1 MSHLP
6 VSPPSIPK
14 TTSQRGIALLI
25 TLVILALLAVFMA
38 EFSFETKLET
48 RGIQNYRAS
57 FKARNAVKSMF
68 KAVLEGLKGQ
78 DEVKF
83 FTVYL
88 KDLLRLGATSNEIS
102 FLNPP
107 KPVGLPAG
115 VIADFPEVSF
125 YTPVIRPIDHL
136 YNLNRIQTP
145 PFRTVNPETK
155 ADVRRANQFINILK
169 KWNSAT
175 TYQPG
180 SSVPS
185 YNIQLNT
192 NDILPIYAAIFDW
205 LDKDDEIY
213 DSSIYGTIGAEKNSY
228 ISADPY
234 FEIKNGFLDK
244 LSEVQLI
251 SGVKGKR
258 IPLEQWKNGF
268 TTFPVGNKYETQ
280 ADFSAI
286 KPRINVNLA
295 TFKEIEQFLEQFNQR
310 TNYFQNFSSNNFF
323 NIYAQDYFE
332 KREEIAAELT
342 KQPRSKLTSE
352 NIKNKLSNITQYDS
366 RFRDFFIPYSFWYEI
381 LLMTEIDNVKAEVR
395 AVVSV
400 DRNAATGKVTDLII
414 HNFFLR

>member
-213 DSSIYGTIGAEKNSY
+213 DSYIYGTIGAEKNSY

-323 NIYAQDYFE
+323 NIYEQDYFE

-352 NIKNKLSNITQYDS
+352 NIKNKLSNIIQYDS

>member
-1 MSHLP
+1 
-6 VSPPSIPK
+6 
-14 TTSQRGIALLI
+14 
-25 TLVILALLAVFMA
+25 
-38 EFSFETKLET
+38 
-48 RGIQNYRAS
+48 
-57 FKARNAVKSMF
+57 
-68 KAVLEGLKGQ
+68 
-78 DEVKF
+78 
-83 FTVYL
+83 
-88 KDLLRLGATSNEIS
+88 
-102 FLNPP
+102 
-107 KPVGLPAG
+107 LPAG

-155 ADVRRANQFINILK
+155 ADVRLANQFINILR

-205 LDKDDEIY
+205 LDKDEEIY

-258 IPLEQWKNGF
+258 IPLDQWKKGF

-280 ADFSAI
+280 ADFSKI

-295 TFKEIEQFLEQFNQR
+295 TFEEIEQFLEQFDQN
-310 TNYFQNFSSNNFF
+310 TEYFINYSAKSYDD
-323 NIYAQDYFE
+323 IYAQDYFE

-352 NIKNKLSNITQYDS
+352 DIKNKLSNITQYDRS
-366 RFRDFFIPYSFWYEI
+366 RDFFIPYSFWYEI

-400 DRNAATGKVTDLII
+400 DRNAATGKVTNLII
-414 HNFFLR
+414 HNFFLH

>member
-6 VSPPSIPK
+6 VSPPSSSK

-25 TLVILALLAVFMA
+25 TLVILALLAVFMT

-48 RGIQNYRAS
+48 RGIHNYQAS

-107 KPVGLPAG
+107 QPVGLPAG

-136 YNLNRIQTP
+136 YNLNRIQRP
-145 PFRTVNPETK
+145 PFRTVNPEMK
-155 ADVRRANQFINILK
+155 GDVRLANQFINILK

-205 LDKDDEIY
+205 LDKDKEIY

-251 SGVKGKR
+251 SGVKDKR
-258 IPLEQWKNGF
+258 IPLDQWKKGF

-295 TFKEIEQFLEQFNQR
+295 TFEEIVEFLEQFNQN
-310 TNYFQNFSSNNFF
+310 TEYFINYSPGYDDS
-323 NIYAQDYFE
+323 ISQDYFE

-352 NIKNKLSNITQYDS
+352 DIKNKLSNITQYDRS
-366 RFRDFFIPYSFWYEI
+366 RDFFIPYSFWYEI

-400 DRNAATGKVTDLII
+400 DRNAATGKVTNLII
-414 HNFFLR
+414 HNFFLH

>member
-6 VSPPSIPK
+6 VSPPSSSK

-25 TLVILALLAVFMA
+25 TLVILALLAVFMT

-48 RGIQNYRAS
+48 RGIHNYQAS

-107 KPVGLPAG
+107 QPVGLPAG

-155 ADVRRANQFINILK
+155 ADVRLANQFINILK

-205 LDKDDEIY
+205 LDKDEEIY

-258 IPLEQWKNGF
+258 IPLDQWKKGF

-295 TFKEIEQFLEQFNQR
+295 TFEEIVEFLEQFNQN
-310 TNYFQNFSSNNFF
+310 TEYFINYSPGYDDS
-323 NIYAQDYFE
+323 ISQDYFE

-352 NIKNKLSNITQYDS
+352 DIKNKLSNITQYDRS
-366 RFRDFFIPYSFWYEI
+366 RDFFIPYSFWYEI

-400 DRNAATGKVTDLII
+400 DRNAATGKVTNLII

>member
-6 VSPPSIPK
+6 VSPPSSSK

-25 TLVILALLAVFMA
+25 TLVILALLAVFMT

-48 RGIQNYRAS
+48 RGIHNYQAS

-107 KPVGLPAG
+107 QPVGLPAG

-136 YNLNRIQTP
+136 YNLNRIQRP
-145 PFRTVNPETK
+145 PFRTVNPEMK
-155 ADVRRANQFINILK
+155 GDVRLANQFINILK
-169 KWNSAT
+169 KGNSAT

-205 LDKDDEIY
+205 LDKDKEIY

-258 IPLEQWKNGF
+258 IPLDQWKKGF

-295 TFKEIEQFLEQFNQR
+295 TFEEIVEFLEQFNQN
-310 TNYFQNFSSNNFF
+310 TEYFINYSPGYDDS
-323 NIYAQDYFE
+323 ISQDYFE

-352 NIKNKLSNITQYDS
+352 DIKNKLSNITQYDRS
-366 RFRDFFIPYSFWYEI
+366 RDFFIPYSFWYEI

-400 DRNAATGKVTDLII
+400 DRNAATGKVTNLII
-414 HNFFLR
+414 HNFFLH

>member
-6 VSPPSIPK
+6 VSPPSSSK

-25 TLVILALLAVFMA
+25 TLVILALLAVFMT

-48 RGIQNYRAS
+48 RGIHNYQAS

-107 KPVGLPAG
+107 QPVGLPAG

-136 YNLNRIQTP
+136 YNLNRIQRP
-145 PFRTVNPETK
+145 PFRTVNPEMK
-155 ADVRRANQFINILK
+155 GDVRLANQFINILK

-192 NDILPIYAAIFDW
+192 IDILKIYAAIFDW
-205 LDKDDEIY
+205 LDKDKEIY

-258 IPLEQWKNGF
+258 IPLDQWKKGF

-295 TFKEIEQFLEQFNQR
+295 TFEEIEQFLEQFDQN
-310 TNYFQNFSSNNFF
+310 TEYFINYSAKSYDD
-323 NIYAQDYFE
+323 IYAQDYFE

-352 NIKNKLSNITQYDS
+352 DIKNKLSNITQYDS
-366 RFRDFFIPYSFWYEI
+366 RSGDFFIPYSFWYEI

-400 DRNAATGKVTDLII
+400 DRNAATGKVTNLII